1 MASGPPTRTFARR
14 KPGDSGVVRGGDL
27 PAGLKPSGEMS
38 SFEPN
43 FREKTVDAV
52 RRARGFSDDREGYR
66 KAEKVVDVLEL
77 GPVGAATALDD
88 FREDIKRARGTGDY
102 TGLIGT
108 AVLGALPG
116 KRIPVFKKNQGFKK
130 LQAPKAETRVSK
142 EPAQS
147 TVKVKK
153 ESEVEIIPPPQKTKA
168 TASVKA
174 SGPKTR
180 KPVSG
185 GTSYSASSL
194 EKTRTRP
201 RTEKEANKF
210 GPLARRKENL
220 PVPRK
225 ENLPAVVRE
234 ENRGIVPYKR
244 PGELARYEDRSRQVR
259 TFGDTAAKVDK
270 GRIVGLSR
278 MGKVAVGG
286 AGAGL
291 GALGYALSPDAKKAG
306 AGGSSASGE
315 SRVYGGA
322 RPGEKTMGYGGRSAT
337 SGGKEDMQK
346 RPEERKPVK
355 AAGDKSRVA
364 KKMTNFE
371 RMKQRQYEKE
381 GVGGRSVTAEG
392 ARKRV
397 VEERKYKPLAGLK
410 SASLRSGSSG
420 NSNRSKLAAAFRKK
434 MQGRAK

>member
-1 MASGPPTRTFARR
+1 MADEESYLDKIGSAIRKYTGGDYVDRTKERAR
-14 KPGDSGVVRGGDL
+14 KKLEELAPGSVDVIDKGAWALEQTPMIGMARAKSVKAAKDVVETAKRVRGI
-27 PAGLKPSGEMS
+27 S
-38 SFEPN
+38 
-43 FREKTVDAV
+43 R
-52 RRARGFSDDREGYR
+52 
-66 KAEKVVDVLEL
+66 AEKV
-77 GPVGAATALDD
+77 A
-88 FREDIKRARGTGDY
+88 
-102 TGLIGT
+102 
-108 AVLGALPG
+108 
-116 KRIPVFKKNQGFKK
+116 
-130 LQAPKAETRVSK
+130 
-142 EPAQS
+142 
-147 TVKVKK
+147 
-153 ESEVEIIPPPQKTKA
+153 
-168 TASVKA
+168 A

-210 GPLARRKENL
+210 GPLAKRKENL

-259 TFGDTAAKVDK
+259 TFGDKAAKVDN

-420 NSNRSKLAAAFRKK
+420 SSNRSKLAAAFRKK